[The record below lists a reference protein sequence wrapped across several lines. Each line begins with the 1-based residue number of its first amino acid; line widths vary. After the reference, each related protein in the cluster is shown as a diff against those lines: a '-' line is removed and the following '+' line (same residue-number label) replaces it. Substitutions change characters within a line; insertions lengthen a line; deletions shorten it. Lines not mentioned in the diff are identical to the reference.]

1 MPRPI
6 VLTEDIK
13 KKARD
18 DFAAMLDTVKMS
30 DGKLRYSQSW
40 EYKDCSAIVW
50 LTQEAYRKIVA
61 LVMNFASEVA
71 WHGTVT
77 RLGNNE
83 FVIEDVFVYPQEV
96 TGATVNTDQKA
107 YTEWLYSLDDD
118 TFNQIRMQGHSH
130 VNMGVSPSSVDDKH
144 RQQILDQL
152 EPDMFYV
159 FMIWNKSL
167 TVHTLIYDIARNI
180 LYEDNDVSVKLIDD
194 TEMDAFLADANKKVQ
209 KPTTRTAPTNKKN
222 RGGSKKQK
230 IAQIGLSGID
240 VDFDEVSVG
249 EHEDCS
255 LCGMCASY
263 ELEPIGCRAGFMS
276 RAFNYGG

>member
-1 MPRPI
+1 
-6 VLTEDIK
+6 
-13 KKARD
+13 
-18 DFAAMLDTVKMS
+18 
-30 DGKLRYSQSW
+30 
-40 EYKDCSAIVW
+40 
-50 LTQEAYRKIVA
+50 
-61 LVMNFASEVA
+61 
-71 WHGTVT
+71 
-77 RLGNNE
+77 
-83 FVIEDVFVYPQEV
+83 
-96 TGATVNTDQKA
+96 
-107 YTEWLYSLDDD
+107 
-118 TFNQIRMQGHSH
+118 MQGHSH

-167 TVHTLIYDIARNI
+167 TVHTLVYDMARNI

-194 TEMDAFLADANKKVQ
+194 EEMDSFLADANKKVQ
-209 KPTTRTAPTNKKN
+209 KPTTRTTPTNKKN
-222 RGGSKKQK
+222 KGGSKKQK

-240 VDFDEVSVG
+240 VDFDDVSVE

-263 ELEPIGCRAGFMS
+263 ELEPIGCRAGFTT

>member
-6 VLTEDIK
+6 VLTEEIK
-13 KKARD
+13 QKAKD

-30 DGKLRYSQSW
+30 DGKLRYSQGW
-40 EYKDCSAIVW
+40 EYKDRSAVVW

-61 LVMNFASEVA
+61 LVMNFTSEVG

-77 RLGNNE
+77 RVGDNE
-83 FVIEDVFVYPQEV
+83 FVIEDIFVYPQEV
-96 TGATVNTDQKA
+96 TGATVNTDQAA
-107 YTEWLYSLDDD
+107 YTEWLYSLDDE

-130 VNMGVSPSSVDDKH
+130 VNMGVSPSGVDDKH

-167 TVHTLIYDIARNI
+167 TVHTLVYDMARNI
-180 LYEDNDVSVKLIDD
+180 LYEDNDVSVNLIDD
-194 TEMDAFLADANKKVQ
+194 EEMDGFLADANKKVL
-209 KPTTRTAPTNKKN
+209 KPTKKSKS
-222 RGGSKKQK
+222 GSKKQK
-230 IAQIGLSGID
+230 ESRLAQLGLTES
-240 VDFDEVSVG
+240 FE
-249 EHEDCS
+249 EHDHCT

-263 ELEPIGCRAGFMS
+263 ELEPIGCRAAYTTRLFGQ
-276 RAFNYGG
+276 GG